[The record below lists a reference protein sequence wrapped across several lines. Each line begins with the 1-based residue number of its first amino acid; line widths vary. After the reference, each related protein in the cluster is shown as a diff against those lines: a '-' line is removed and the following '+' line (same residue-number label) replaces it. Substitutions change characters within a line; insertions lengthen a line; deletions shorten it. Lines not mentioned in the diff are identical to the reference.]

1 MHFEIFISKNLSS
14 ATAVCGVHPYLLVVK
29 SFFKILFYFKLFDSD
44 PLFFCYQL
52 PFNAL
57 HVVDDTIF

>member
-29 SFFKILFYFKLFDSD
+29 SFFKILFYLNFSTVIRYSFATSSLLMRFM
-44 PLFFCYQL
+44 F
-52 PFNAL
+52 
-57 HVVDDTIF
+57 VDDTIF